1 MLACR
6 LQVNDSFVAKHDAES
21 GFELNR
27 VALRP
32 RTTFPCIIGN
42 ADDRTMKRLLL
53 LAPAVALTAVT
64 ACLTA
69 CGSSGP
75 TRDASIP
82 LVYVS
87 SQRAPAD
94 IANCLEGRLSRV
106 RTSHAGIAT
115 QLAVG
120 SDSNNSY
127 FVTLTPTNTG
137 SVIKVMHPANAPDDP
152 PEPEMRFDIARCAT

>member
-1 MLACR
+1 MTPGRC
-6 LQVNDSFVAKHDAES
+6 VES
-21 GFELNR
+21 NR
-27 VALRP
+27 VTLRP
-32 RTTFPCIIGN
+32 RTKFSRTTGN

-53 LAPAVALTAVT
+53 APAAVAIAV
-64 ACLTA
+64 ALTA

-94 IANCLEGRLSRV
+94 IAYCLEGRLSRV
-106 RTSHAGIAT
+106 RTSRAGIAT

-120 SDSNNSY
+120 TDSNNSY

-137 SVIKVMHPANAPDDP
+137 TVIKVMHPANAPDDP

>member
-1 MLACR
+1 M
-6 LQVNDSFVAKHDAES
+6 N
-21 GFELNR
+21 
-27 VALRP
+27 
-32 RTTFPCIIGN
+32 
-42 ADDRTMKRLLL
+42 RLLL
-53 LAPAVALTAVT
+53 LASVAAPFATLTVLAG
-64 ACLTA
+64 

-75 TRDASIP
+75 TRDASVP
-82 LVYVS
+82 MAYFS

-115 QLAVG
+115 QLAIG
-120 SDSNNSY
+120 PDSNNSY

>member
-1 MLACR
+1 
-6 LQVNDSFVAKHDAES
+6 
-21 GFELNR
+21 
-27 VALRP
+27 
-32 RTTFPCIIGN
+32 
-42 ADDRTMKRLLL
+42 MKRLLL
-53 LAPAVALTAVT
+53 LAPSAVALTVVT

-75 TRDASIP
+75 ARDASVP

-106 RTSHAGIAT
+106 RTSHVGIAT
-115 QLAVG
+115 ELAIG
-120 SDSNNSY
+120 SDSNNAY

-137 SVIKVMHPANAPDDP
+137 TIIKVMRPANAPDDP